1 MAVPDT
7 IMDLNSL
14 VMLNTL
20 FEFLQHP
27 DIIDDSLKKKLDAY
41 LDLFTSPFSAH
52 FNVCHQNLFRMLSL
66 CDRIGAP
73 IKTE

>member
-20 FEFLQHP
+20 IEFLQHP
-27 DIIDDSLKKKLDAY
+27 DIIDDSLK
-41 LDLFTSPFSAH
+41 
-52 FNVCHQNLFRMLSL
+52 
-66 CDRIGAP
+66 
-73 IKTE
+73 